1 LSIKI
6 EMLRCFRTVADH
18 GSLGEAAAIL
28 GRTPSA
34 VSMML
39 KQFEEH
45 IGAPLFETARK
56 SRLTPLGELVLHEAG
71 RGLSHFDRTLSAI
84 EGLSRAERGHV
95 RLAVT
100 PSAAQVIMP
109 PVLERFLRERPGVRI
124 DLTDSDSAT
133 VQQDLLDERAAG
145 PRSGAHR
152 SSPTGSA
159 SIFPTPTLRRSSP
172 PRR

>member
-1 LSIKI
+1 
-6 EMLRCFRTVADH
+6 MLRCFRTVADH
-18 GSLGEAAAIL
+18 GSLSEAAAVL

-39 KQFEEH
+39 KQFEDH

-71 RGLSHFDRTLSAI
+71 RGLSHFDRTLAAI

-100 PSAAQVIMP
+100 PSAAESVRSKCDSP
-109 PVLERFLRERPGVRI
+109 RPASCRTSSPSGVRR
-124 DLTDSDSAT
+124 DL
-133 VQQDLLDERAAG
+133 RAVSK
-145 PRSGAHR
+145 SGA
-152 SSPTGSA
+152 P
-159 SIFPTPTLRRSSP
+159 
-172 PRR
+172 